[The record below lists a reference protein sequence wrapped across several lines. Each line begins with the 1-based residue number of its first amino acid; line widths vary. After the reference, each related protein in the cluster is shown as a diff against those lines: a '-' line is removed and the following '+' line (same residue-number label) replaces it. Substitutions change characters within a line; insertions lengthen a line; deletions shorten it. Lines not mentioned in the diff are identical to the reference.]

1 MGISL
6 WKKLSVMVHQG
17 AGAYGLN
24 ERSVLN
30 GQDGGP
36 KRGSGVSGMFFMKTG
51 RGERGLDLPVD
62 VRIDKEREIQV
73 APVYQDIQIS
83 F

>member
-1 MGISL
+1 
-6 WKKLSVMVHQG
+6 
-17 AGAYGLN
+17 
-24 ERSVLN
+24 
-30 GQDGGP
+30 
-36 KRGSGVSGMFFMKTG
+36 MFFMKTG